1 MAATQA
7 YPPNVIVRTLIDHFF
22 RYRGLAPAP
31 PGLADEKP
39 VADFTD
45 DRIIGDM
52 ERFFY
57 VRVDAR
63 VDPRRRALRGA
74 RAWVVILV
82 LAADGK
88 YSHHS
93 PDLRKLLEGVEVEQ
107 AARAGRLDE
116 LIIVADE
123 VFFSRKNLTDVVR
136 EFQAGAAAARQAARA
151 RGPLSLLLDANG
163 AAPFYSA
170 HHFHN
175 FVLVIPE
182 HAAVPAHRI
191 MAPAECDALY
201 ATERL
206 TRDDLP
212 TIYASDPAAIWIGA
226 RAGEVVEIVRYSA
239 TAGRAVTYRRVERG
253 AL

>member
-1 MAATQA
+1 MAAAQV
-7 YPPNVIVRTLIDHFF
+7 YPPNAIVRTLIDDFF
-22 RYRGLAPAP
+22 RYRGLTPAP
-31 PGLADEKP
+31 LGLADEKA

-63 VDPRRRALRGA
+63 IDPRRRALRGA
-74 RAWVVILV
+74 RDWVVILV
-82 LAADGK
+82 LAAEGK

-107 AARAGRLDE
+107 AARGGRLDE

-123 VFFSRKNLTDVVR
+123 VFFGRKNLTDVVR
-136 EFQAGAAAARQAARA
+136 EFQGRAAEARAAAKA
-151 RGPLSLLLDANG
+151 GPLDTGG

-170 HHFHN
+170 HYYHN
-175 FVLVIPE
+175 FVLVVPE
-182 HAAVPAHRI
+182 HEAVPVHRI
-191 MAPAECDALY
+191 MAPAECAALY
-201 ATERL
+201 ASERL
-206 TRDDLP
+206 TREDLP
-212 TIYASDPAAIWIGA
+212 VIYATDPPAIWIGA
-226 RAGEVVEIVRYSA
+226 RAGEVVEITRYSL
-239 TAGRAVTYRRVERG
+239 TAGRAIYYRRVERG